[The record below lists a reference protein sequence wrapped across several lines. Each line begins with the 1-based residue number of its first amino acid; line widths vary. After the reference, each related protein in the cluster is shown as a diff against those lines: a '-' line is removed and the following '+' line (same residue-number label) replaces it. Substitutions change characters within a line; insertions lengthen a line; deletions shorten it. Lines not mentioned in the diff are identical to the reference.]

1 MMEHYQIRGM
11 ALLFDIKRYALHDGP
26 GIRTTLFLK
35 GCPLRCV
42 WCHNPESWS
51 AGPQRLYKRGKCIG
65 CGACVEACPEGALMR
80 TPEGIRPTGQCRAC
94 GACADACPALAME
107 ICGRAWPMDELMA
120 EVEKERGMMESSGG
134 GVTLSGGEPL
144 MHPEYT
150 LELLSELGLRG
161 FHRAVDTTLYAAPD
175 VVRAVAAEC
184 ELFLADL
191 KAMDSAVHRRFTGV
205 PNERIL
211 ENLRLVSSLGTPFWV
226 RIPLVEGVNASTENI
241 AATVDFL
248 LSLDRR
254 PEEVD
259 LLPYHDIG
267 KGKHERMGTVYNPS
281 DLSLSAPDEA
291 TLSRCAALLADAGFT
306 VKMGG

>member
-1 MMEHYQIRGM
+1 M

-51 AGPQRLYKRGKCIG
+51 SAKQRLYKAAKCIG
-65 CGACVEACPEGALMR
+65 CASCVDACPEGALTL
-80 TPEGIRPTGQCRAC
+80 TPEGIRPTGQPCHVC

-107 ICGRAWPMDELMA
+107 ICGREWPLNELMA
-120 EVEKERGMMESSGG
+120 EVEKERDIMTDSGG

-144 MHPEYT
+144 LHPSYT
-150 LELLSELGLRG
+150 LELLAELGLRS

-175 VVRAVAAEC
+175 VVRAVAAAC
-184 ELFLADL
+184 DLFLVDL
-191 KAMDSAVHRRFTGV
+191 KVMDSAAHQRYTGI

-211 ENLRLVSSLGTPFWV
+211 DNLRLVASLGVPYWI
-226 RIPLVEGVNASTENI
+226 RIPLIAEVNASEANL
-241 AATVDFL
+241 AATAAFL
-248 LSLDRR
+248 RSLPHLPD
-254 PEEVD
+254 EVD

-267 KGKHERMGTVYNPS
+267 KGKHDRLGTTYNP
-281 DLSLSAPDEA
+281 DGLSLTAPSKEDQA
-291 TLSRCAALLADAGFT
+291 RCVRLLTDAGLN
-306 VKMGG
+306 VKIGG